1 MRGIRLDEMADEL
14 KKDQFTGYCTISRD
28 NSEIVMVFRK
38 GVLLLARYD
47 ATEGD
52 TAWDRIG
59 SLGNETVDAVLSNLS
74 DMQVELALEFNS
86 NARIKR
92 SPSREHRT
100 PVPPAG
106 KARVAEPGISRER
119 VAPVPNE
126 RKKREEISPQAPIR
140 EKEALEKITSSKPE
154 ESASVPPGEEYSGS
168 YRELDALDSMDIESM
183 TQKIRNNCMVMI
195 EKLNLEH
202 LIETKKG
209 RGGE

>member
-28 NSEIVMVFRK
+28 KSEIVMVFRK
-38 GVLLLARYD
+38 GALLLARYD
-47 ATEGD
+47 AMEGD
-52 TAWDRIG
+52 AAWDRIG
-59 SLGNETVDAVLSNLS
+59 SLGNDTVDAVLSNLS

-100 PVPPAG
+100 PAPPAR
-106 KARVAEPGISRER
+106 KVRVAEPDISRER
-119 VAPVPNE
+119 VVPVQNE
-126 RKKREEISPQAPIR
+126 RRRPEEIPPPPPIR
-140 EKEALEKITSSKPE
+140 EKETLEKSTSSKPE
-154 ESASVPPGEEYSGS
+154 QSASVPPGEDYSGL
-168 YRELDALDSMDIESM
+168 YKELDALDSMDIESM